1 MNKLFNIV
9 KVDLIHNYS
18 INKLSK
24 KHNQKRN
31 LNSFIATIILSIFLL
46 ISVFIMMFSLGEIAK
61 EVNQLDFILAFGYT
75 VASFLC
81 FTVTISKAN
90 GLLFESKD
98 FELLVSMPINTK
110 TIVLSKLISL
120 VILNYLN
127 FGLIYIPCIIVYG
140 VLSSA
145 TILYYIFS
153 FISFIIGPL
162 LIITICSFISYLLGL
177 LLRKTKA
184 KSIITSILSLLIFI
198 FVFVFYMTF
207 VNKIDMADGS
217 NIDYEYFSKY
227 FSNMTYNFKTYYPIT
242 KILINGLHGD
252 FLQYLLYILL
262 MLVPFSALVCFVG
275 KNYLKAN
282 MRAKITNSS
291 KHFKM
296 KTQKQNSKIVAILK
310 RDFKRFFSS
319 SAQVLNIGIGPIIST
334 VLVVVMAINF
344 SNEVDIVNDEF
355 YKDFMP
361 ILLTLTVG
369 FTYGI
374 MPSTSSSIS
383 LEGKNFWILK
393 SSPIKTK
400 DIFISKILF
409 YLIIC
414 FPFIIINVTII
425 SVILKLNIL
434 NIIVELIVQILLV
447 LLYATEG
454 LWINILVPKFDW
466 DNEVKAIKQGTGPLL
481 SMLIGFGLDLV
492 LYITPFIGMTLGL
505 NGLIIL
511 MINAFITLVVLALIL
526 FTHGKSK
533 FEKIQA

>member
-31 LNSFIATIILSIFLL
+31 LSSFIATIILGIFLL

-61 EVNQLDFILAFGYT
+61 EVDQLDFLLAFGYT

-98 FELLVSMPINTK
+98 FELLVSMPINTR

-120 VILNYLN
+120 LILNYFS
-127 FGLIYIPCIIVYG
+127 FGLIYIPCIIAYG
-140 VLSSA
+140 ILSSA
-145 TILYYIFS
+145 TILYYLLSI
-153 FISFIIGPL
+153 ISFIVGPL
-162 LIITICSFISYLLGL
+162 LIITLCSFIAYLLGII
-177 LLRKTKA
+177 LRRTKA

-207 VNKIDMADGS
+207 VNKIDMADGT

-227 FSNMTYNFKTYYPIT
+227 FSDMTYNFSTYYPVT
-242 KILINGLHGD
+242 KILINGLHNNI
-252 FLQYLLYILL
+252 LYYLLYMLL
-262 MLVPFSALVCFVG
+262 MVVPFGALVVFVG
-275 KNYLKAN
+275 KNFLKAN
-282 MRAKITNSS
+282 MRAKISCSS
-291 KHFKM
+291 KNFKI
-296 KTQKQNSKIVAILK
+296 KSQKQNSKIMAIIK

-344 SNEVDIVNDEF
+344 GTKVDMVNDEF
-355 YKDFMP
+355 YKSFMP
-361 ILLTLTVG
+361 IMLTLTVG

-400 DIFISKILF
+400 EIFISKILF
-409 YLIIC
+409 YLIMC
-414 FPFIIINVTII
+414 FPFIIINTTII
-425 SVILKLNIL
+425 SIVLKLNLL
-434 NIIVELIVQILLV
+434 NIIIEVIVQILLV
-447 LLYATEG
+447 LVYATEG

-466 DNEVKAIKQGTGPLL
+466 DNEVKAIKQGTGPIL

-511 MINAFITLVVLALIL
+511 LINALIILSILTIIL

-533 FEKIQA
+533 FENIQA

>member
-18 INKLSK
+18 INKLSR

-31 LNSFIATIILSIFLL
+31 LSSFIATIILSIFLL

-127 FGLIYIPCIIVYG
+127 FGLIYIPCIIAYG

-153 FISFIIGPL
+153 IISFIIGPL

-177 LLRKTKA
+177 LLRRTKS

-227 FSNMTYNFKTYYPIT
+227 FSNMTYNFKTYYPIA

-310 RDFKRFFSS
+310 RDFKGFFSS

-361 ILLTLTVG
+361 IMLTLTVG

-511 MINAFITLVVLALIL
+511 LLNAFITLSVLVIIL
-526 FTHGKSK
+526 FTHGKAK